1 MKNKRQLDE
10 ETKRKIRE
18 SKRQTALRHS
28 NMVVKCYELKI
39 NKKRLNKK
47 QLEQL
52 EMIFLEGKRLYNNI
66 LAKKKEQEIPL
77 NLIVPTDFHS
87 VEVLDKDK
95 NKQVFELKY
104 LPSHYKQTIHARMIS
119 NEKTIKTLVKKGLQT
134 HGSLKFKSE
143 LNCIPLKG
151 MDWNFKS
158 ENKLKIMGIS
168 GRVLVRGTKQFDRN
182 NVEFANANL
191 IKKPN
196 GYYLKI
202 TAYSDK
208 KNIDISQK
216 NNRILGLDFGIKTNI
231 TTSEGKKINISI
243 EENDRL
249 KMLQKKMQRQKK
261 GSNNR
266 YKTIQKL
273 RIAYQKNNNKKQD
286 IANKFIHEMKA
297 YDSVIYQDE
306 QLAEWKKDKIMSKSV
321 QHSCLGLIKIK
332 LGQLNNTIKLD
343 KFIPT
348 TKFCPKCGSLKN
360 DITLSDREYVCHCGY
375 QEDRDVHAA
384 KNMINIQRSLVE
396 TNFVP
401 TDGREVKLE
410 DWQKYQVDPRRC
422 SVFS

>member
-28 NMVVKCYELKI
+28 NMVVKSYELKI

-52 EMIFLEGKRLYNNI
+52 EMIFLEGKRLYNTI

-77 NLIVPTDFHS
+77 NLIVPTDFHE

-119 NEKTIKTLVKKGLQT
+119 NEKTIKTLVKNGLQT

-182 NVEFANANL
+182 NTEFANANL
-191 IKKPN
+191 IKKLN

-208 KNIDISQK
+208 TNIDIS
-216 NNRILGLDFGIKTNI
+216 
-231 TTSEGKKINISI
+231 
-243 EENDRL
+243 
-249 KMLQKKMQRQKK
+249 
-261 GSNNR
+261 
-266 YKTIQKL
+266 
-273 RIAYQKNNNKKQD
+273 
-286 IANKFIHEMKA
+286 
-297 YDSVIYQDE
+297 
-306 QLAEWKKDKIMSKSV
+306 
-321 QHSCLGLIKIK
+321 
-332 LGQLNNTIKLD
+332 
-343 KFIPT
+343 
-348 TKFCPKCGSLKN
+348 
-360 DITLSDREYVCHCGY
+360 
-375 QEDRDVHAA
+375 
-384 KNMINIQRSLVE
+384 
-396 TNFVP
+396 
-401 TDGREVKLE
+401 
-410 DWQKYQVDPRRC
+410 
-422 SVFS
+422 